1 MDKGSDSAIEVF
13 GIFAIFGVAGSGGN
27 GSGILC
33 VCMYN
38 TSG

>member
-1 MDKGSDSAIEVF
+1 MDKGSDSAIEGF
-13 GIFAIFGVAGSGGN
+13 GIFAIFWGGWIWRHE
-27 GSGILC
+27 SGILC